1 MDMGTKGQWSQ
12 RGPAQYSD
20 APDLR
25 GMQHKHAGRVRPI
38 VLAACWGGGAI
49 LGMNAVPCWARL
61 PSPGQGW
68 EGRKPASSRWFR
80 TKLAG

>member
-1 MDMGTKGQWSQ
+1 MGQWSQ

-38 VLAACWGGGAI
+38 VLAACWGGRRH
-49 LGMNAVPCWARL
+49 LGYERSPMLGPVAFARAGLGRAETGFFAVI
-61 PSPGQGW
+61 SN
-68 EGRKPASSRWFR
+68 EIGR
-80 TKLAG
+80 